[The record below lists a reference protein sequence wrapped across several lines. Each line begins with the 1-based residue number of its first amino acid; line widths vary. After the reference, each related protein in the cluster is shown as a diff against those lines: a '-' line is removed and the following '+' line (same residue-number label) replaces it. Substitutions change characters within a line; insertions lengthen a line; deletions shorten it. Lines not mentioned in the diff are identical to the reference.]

1 MTDGAPMTAWV
12 PTARDERRHAKGS
25 GEWWGESWGFEF
37 GDASSGVA
45 MFVRF
50 VLHPNRNTCWFWSGA
65 LNGAGPVVL
74 CRDLSVPMPS
84 QPSVLEIR
92 SSALWSHAI
101 CETPFDHWTVA
112 MEAYAVSLDDPNDA
126 YTGEF
131 GDRVGLAFDLEWE
144 DAELATSDVTDPTVR
159 GYSAAAKVTGVLQL
173 DDDTIDVTA
182 NGCRDHM
189 WGYLPP
195 EWFADRMNHVTDG
208 DPWIGWLI
216 DDIAPLPPVP
226 LARSF
231 RQGWWM

>member
-1 MTDGAPMTAWV
+1 MTDWA
-12 PTARDERRHAKGS
+12 PTARDERRHVRGPS
-25 GEWWGESWGFEF
+25 EWWGESWGFEF
-37 GDASSGVA
+37 GDGLSEVG

-50 VLHPNRNTCWFWSGA
+50 VIHPNRNTCWFWA
-65 LNGAGPVVL
+65 AVVNGADPVVL
-74 CRDLSVPMPS
+74 CRDLSVPMPA

-144 DAELATSDVTDPTVR
+144 DSEKPTADATKSEVR
-159 GYSAAAKVTGVLQL
+159 GYAAEGKVTGVLQL
-173 DDDTIDVTA
+173 DDLTIDVTA
-182 NGCRDHM
+182 SGCRDHV
-189 WGYLPP
+189 WGDLPP
-195 EWFADRMNHVTDG
+195 EWFADRMNHITEG

-216 DDIAPLPPVP
+216 DDIASFPPVP

-231 RQGWWM
+231 RKGVWM